1 MFQICRLV
9 YELMSS
15 LDEEA
20 IYKLQSLDEPYSF
33 YNKVLLYSVA
43 NMSHTAVSSQ
53 ELSFV
58 IGDQIGITGQRQ
70 DGWSMGVMKNRSEI
84 WGLFPSHKVKQQL
97 EVVDYPTYDNIKLWT
112 HQVLEGIRR
121 ILIQCYICVHVY
133 NYDSQPVMYL

>member
-9 YELMSS
+9 YELMSI

-20 IYKLQSLDEPYSF
+20 IYKLHSLDEPYSF
-33 YNKVLLYSVA
+33 YYKVLLYSVA

-97 EVVDYPTYDNIKLWT
+97 EVVDYPTYDNIKL
-112 HQVLEGIRR
+112 
-121 ILIQCYICVHVY
+121 
-133 NYDSQPVMYL
+133 